1 MMADK
6 NIAIIAFRRDEVKA
20 RRLQQHLGA
29 DLLLYDDGVFEKA
42 LSYSAVV
49 AIMAVGIAVRCV
61 APFLRDKWSDTPLV
75 VVDSNLTFAISLVGG
90 HHGANELT
98 LKLGEF
104 GLISVITTATEAH
117 QRPSVEGITKQLGA
131 RVVNRAST
139 KSVNLALLK
148 DNVPVVYLSGP
159 KIVLVDDDVS
169 VVEKK
174 DLRGKFIV
182 GIGAHRNINSDKV
195 ITSIM
200 MALESAGVSI
210 DDVSFFATAEL
221 KKGEPG
227 IIGAAEH
234 FAKPLVY
241 VSHDVI
247 NTMDPPSASKAVRL
261 GLVGV
266 CEPSALA
273 VAHKKTIVLPKQIYG
288 DVTIAIAK

>member
-6 NIAIIAFRRDEVKA
+6 KIAIIAFRRDEAKA

-29 DLLLYDDGVFEKA
+29 DLLFYDEGVFEKA

-49 AIMAVGIAVRCV
+49 AIMAAGIAVRCV
-61 APFLRDKWSDTPLV
+61 APFLRDKWSDTPFV
-75 VVDSNLTFAISLVGG
+75 VVDSSLTFAISLVGG

-104 GLISVITTATEAH
+104 GLVPVITTATEAH

-174 DLRGKFIV
+174 TFV
-182 GIGAHRNINSDKV
+182 GS
-195 ITSIM
+195 SS
-200 MALESAGVSI
+200 LESVHTI
-210 DDVSFFATAEL
+210 TL
-221 KKGEPG
+221 T
-227 IIGAAEH
+227 
-234 FAKPLVY
+234 
-241 VSHDVI
+241 VI
-247 NTMDPPSASKAVRL
+247 K
-261 GLVGV
+261 
-266 CEPSALA
+266 
-273 VAHKKTIVLPKQIYG
+273 
-288 DVTIAIAK
+288 